1 MTGGLADSLLARIK
15 RQRDLLNAM
24 DEHCRNI
31 SVRVTSGDRSVS
43 VEVDGS
49 GQMTG
54 LWLADF
60 AYRRGADALAKLI
73 TDTARVAAAHAA
85 DRQSHLLTEF
95 TEQMSALRRAPLTG
109 RNGASFQPGTGWE

>member
-15 RQRDLLNAM
+15 KQRDLLNAM
-24 DEHCRNI
+24 DELCRSI

-49 GQMTG
+49 GEMTG

-60 AYRRGADALAKLI
+60 AYRRGADALANLI
-73 TDTARVAAAHAA
+73 TATAQVAATQAA
-85 DRQSHLLTEF
+85 ERQSYLVKEF
-95 TEQMSALRRAPLTG
+95 TEQMSALQRAPLTG
-109 RNGASFQPGTGWE
+109 RDGTSFEPGLSE